1 MTSRTERAWKLIRHE
16 IDRQSRSIYPNDEV
30 LIGMIQMAYA
40 QGDITTDQELQLTRE
55 GADAVRQRHA
65 ELRQANIEKCIGGVE
80 HDHPPRRVTH

>member
-1 MTSRTERAWKLIRHE
+1 
-16 IDRQSRSIYPNDEV
+16 
-30 LIGMIQMAYA
+30 MAYA